1 MSVCFAFMRQVFA
14 RWLDQFAPRH
24 LAPRGATQLL
34 QERLLVALLIGA
46 ALSNLGLAI
55 YLHVNKQTLLVATAS
70 IGAGLCGVLLLY
82 LRLRASAES
91 VAIGTGLVFSL
102 QCAAWMLLLGGPA
115 ATPAL
120 IWLVCASWLARQ
132 LLPQHGLPLLV
143 LSALVLIGLATL
155 AQHLALLPPPVLEGA
170 ALSELNLLC
179 AMLALALG
187 TLMAGVEQHL
197 GPAVVG
203 AGRLDARRDPLTGL
217 LNADAFAE
225 AVRNWTGAAG
235 TPCQSAALLIC
246 DIDHLQPLNRQFG
259 RPFGD
264 QLLRATAHCLRRQ
277 LRDQDPCA
285 RLGGDRFAVWLH
297 DTPEGPAERIAERI
311 REQIARQSIAN
322 PAQSLSTLTISGA
335 LLQLRPSSG
344 FKLQECLTR
353 ADAVLKEAK
362 QGGRDQIIK
371 LDLRPAGGQRKAA

>member
-1 MSVCFAFMRQVFA
+1 MRQIFA

-46 ALSNLGLAI
+46 AMTNVGLAI
-55 YLHVNKQTLLVATAS
+55 YLYSQDQPALVATAS
-70 IGAGLCGVLLLY
+70 IGASLCGALLLL
-82 LRLRASAES
+82 LRLRSSADS
-91 VAIGTGLVFSL
+91 VAIGAGLVFSL
-102 QCAAWMLLLGGPA
+102 QCAAWLALLGGPA

-120 IWLVCASWLARQ
+120 IWLVCAPWLARQ
-132 LLPQHGLPLLV
+132 LLPRQGLPLLV
-143 LSALVLIGLATL
+143 LSALVLIGLAAL
-155 AQHLALLPPPVLEGA
+155 AQHLGLLPPPILEGP
-170 ALSELNLLC
+170 ALAELNLLC
-179 AMLALALG
+179 ALLALALG

-197 GPAVVG
+197 GPAVIG

-217 LNADAFAE
+217 LNAEAFAE
-225 AVRNWTGAAG
+225 AVRNWTGASGA
-235 TPCQSAALLIC
+235 PCQSAALLVC

-259 RPFGD
+259 RSFGD
-264 QLLRATAHCLRRQ
+264 QLLRATAHCLRQQ

-335 LLQLRPSSG
+335 LLQLRPKAG
-344 FKLQECLTR
+344 FKLQECLAQANT
-353 ADAVLKEAK
+353 LLQEAK
-362 QGGRDQIIK
+362 QAGRDQIIK

>member
-1 MSVCFAFMRQVFA
+1 MRQVFA

-46 ALSNLGLAI
+46 ALANTSLAI
-55 YLHVNKQTLLVATAS
+55 YLHLQQQTLLVATTS
-70 IGAGLCGVLLLY
+70 IGAGLCGALLLV
-82 LRLRASAES
+82 LRLKATADN

-102 QCAAWMLLLGGPA
+102 QCAAWLILLGGPA

-120 IWLVCASWLARQ
+120 IWLVCAPWLARQ
-132 LLPQHGLPLLV
+132 LLPRQGLPLLV
-143 LSALVLIGLATL
+143 LSALILIGLAAL
-155 AQHLALLPPPVLEGA
+155 AQQWGVLPPPLLEGA

-197 GPAVVG
+197 GAAVVG

-235 TPCQSAALLIC
+235 APCQSAALLVC

-259 RPFGD
+259 RRFGD

-297 DTPEGPAERIAERI
+297 DTPEGPAARIAERI

-322 PAQSLSTLTISGA
+322 PAQTLSNLTISGA
-335 LLQLRPSSG
+335 LIQLRPSSG
-344 FKLQECLTR
+344 IKLNECLAR
-353 ADAVLKEAK
+353 AAELLDEAK